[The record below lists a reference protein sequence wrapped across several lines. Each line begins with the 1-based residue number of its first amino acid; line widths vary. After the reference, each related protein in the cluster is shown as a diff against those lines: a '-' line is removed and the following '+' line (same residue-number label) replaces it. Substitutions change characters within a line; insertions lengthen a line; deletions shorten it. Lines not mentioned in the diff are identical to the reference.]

1 MPEDSGM
8 GYIPLIV
15 VYYLMGGV
23 DRQKRRFVT
32 LLGTLG
38 LGSLAGC
45 TGGGG
50 GAEATATP
58 TPGGMADVGVEDD
71 GEMGGEGEGEEHEE
85 ELPSGV
91 SMEEFV
97 HGPVPEMYRTA
108 RSQAGERRD
117 PENLRTKE
125 ATQFAEADESEYA
138 GPGQNCGN
146 CAEYIPDMNG
156 DGFGACAKVE
166 GYVDPEDWC
175 VLWESIE
182 EHEAEAGEGGE

>member
-1 MPEDSGM
+1 
-8 GYIPLIV
+8 
-15 VYYLMGGV
+15 MGGV

-32 LLGTLG
+32 LLGAIG

-45 TGGGG
+45 TGGTGG
-50 GAEATATP
+50 ESESTP
-58 TPGGMADVGVEDD
+58 TPTPAEMADTRSED
-71 GEMGGEGEGEEHEE
+71 GTGGEPEEA
-85 ELPSGV
+85 PPPGV

-97 HGPVPEMYRTA
+97 HGPVPEVYRTA

-125 ATQFAEADESEYA
+125 AVRFAEADESEYA

-146 CAEYIPDMNG
+146 CAEYIPDKNG

-175 VLWESIE
+175 TIWESIE